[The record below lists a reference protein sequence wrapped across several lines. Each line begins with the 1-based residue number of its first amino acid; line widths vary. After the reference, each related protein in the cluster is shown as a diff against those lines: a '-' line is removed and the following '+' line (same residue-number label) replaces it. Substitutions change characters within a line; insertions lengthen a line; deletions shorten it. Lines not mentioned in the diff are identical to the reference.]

1 MVNLKNQE
9 IIPGTIWFTGISGSG
24 KTTLGKFLYD
34 AIIKKGFDA
43 DFLDGDELR
52 KRFDKQYGH
61 SLEDRFEVAKRI
73 IDIASKCNKEG
84 KIAIVSTVS
93 HKKKMRDMARQNI
106 YYFME
111 VYLNCPVNVCKDR
124 DYKGL
129 YEKAYINRDEL
140 FPGVTEPY
148 EVSENPEL
156 ILNTAS
162 EGIEQCGKILLK
174 KVLRF
179 LRGKGVHI

>member
-1 MVNLKNQE
+1 MNTKNLKTMT
-9 IIPGTIWFTGISGSG
+9 GTIWFTGITGSG
-24 KTTLGKFLYD
+24 KTTLGKFLYN
-34 AIIKKGFDA
+34 AITKKGFDA

-52 KRFDKQYGH
+52 KRFDRQYGH
-61 SLEDRFEVAKRI
+61 SLEDRFEVAKKI

-93 HKKKMRDMARQNI
+93 HRKKMRDMARQKI
-106 YYFME
+106 SCFME
-111 VYLNCPVNVCKDR
+111 VYLDCTIDVCIDR

-129 YEKAYINRDEL
+129 YKKAFNDKSEL

-148 EVSENPEL
+148 ELSEDTEL

-162 EGIEQCGKILLK
+162 MTIEQCREILLK
-174 KVLRF
+174 KVFGF
-179 LRGKGVHI
+179 LKIDNI

>member
-1 MVNLKNQE
+1 MVNLENQKL
-9 IIPGTIWFTGISGSG
+9 IPGTIWFTGISGSG
-24 KTTLGKFLYD
+24 KTTLGKLLYD

-52 KRFDKQYGH
+52 KKFDRQYGH
-61 SLEDRFEVAKRI
+61 SLEDRFEVAKKI
-73 IDIASKCNKEG
+73 IDIACKCNKEG

-93 HKKKMRDMARQNI
+93 HKKRMRDMARQNI

-111 VYLNCPVNVCKDR
+111 VYLNCSADVCKDR

-156 ILNTAS
+156 ILDTAS
-162 EGIEQCGKILLK
+162 NSVEQCGEILLK

-179 LRGKGVHI
+179 LGDKSVHN